1 MKLQGLIKVCAA
13 MLFCLGTQ
21 QLTAQQLKLG
31 TNPSLIKQS
40 ALLEL
45 ESKKQALLLTRIADT
60 NQIVTP
66 VNGMI
71 IYLESDNTFR
81 VRANNYW
88 TKLIADG
95 AAIKSIN
102 NDFSPSQEIKATYTP
117 GGTFGFATA
126 GGIHNLTIPDA
137 SLTAPGFVNYSA
149 QSFKGLKNFTEGL
162 QTYSLRVTNDV
173 STPIKILGK
182 DASGDVASMTI
193 DNNLSITSGQ
203 LAVKNT
209 IKLWN
214 ANKIA
219 DYDVL
224 FGTAPV
230 NNDVLTFNGTQWI
243 AKAAAASGVTS
254 VGLSLPSMFNVT
266 TPTVTTSGTLTAT
279 LNTQNANL
287 VFAGPATGGA
297 AVPTFRAL
305 TAADLPANAFIQN
318 TTTTQT
324 SSNFDISGSG
334 VIGTTL
340 TVKGLT
346 PGSIPYVGTGD
357 VISENNGQLFWD
369 ATKSLLG
376 VGTGAPV
383 NKVEISGPPTTA
395 APFSANTSGLRLT
408 NLATA
413 TPAAAT
419 SKVLSI
425 NSTGDVILT
434 DNPATTNWLTGGNV
448 ATATQF
454 LGTTNAV
461 DMVVKYNNKELFKGT
476 RGQTA
481 AESGGVDFSAYTLTL
496 FNGAQKFNG
505 HPVII
510 RANGNDVLA
519 FEDAAGVP
527 RWHWNMLGNGLNFVE
542 TNVQDYR
549 LFLQNGGNVGV
560 GTNTP
565 AALLDVNG
573 TAKIGATGNVLNG
586 VYRASNINCT
596 SINGATGTTSLP
608 NNTTATATVTF
619 TVPGATVALGGNV
632 IINPRFDFPFNL
644 RLISSRVSADNTVTA
659 IFVNTT
665 GSAYS
670 LAGTG
675 KRFDITVIQ

>member
-13 MLFCLGTQ
+13 MLFCLGNQ
-21 QLTAQQLKLG
+21 QLMAQQLKLG

-45 ESKKQALLLTRIADT
+45 ESRKQALLLTRIADT

-102 NDFSPSQEIKATYTP
+102 NDLSPAQEIKATYTP
-117 GGTFGFATA
+117 GGTFGFASA
-126 GGIHNLTIPDA
+126 SGIHNLTIPDA
-137 SLTAPGFVNYSA
+137 SLTAPGFVNYGA

-193 DNNLSITSGQ
+193 DNNLSITAGQ
-203 LAVKNT
+203 LAVKNST
-209 IKLWN
+209 KLWN

-243 AKAAAASGVTS
+243 AKAAAGVTS

-287 VFAGPATGGA
+287 VFAGPAAGAA

-305 TAADLPANAFIQN
+305 TAADLPANVFIQN
-318 TTTTQT
+318 TTTTQA

-376 VGTGAPV
+376 IGTGSPV
-383 NKVEISGPPTTA
+383 NKVEISGPPSTA

-434 DNPATTNWLTGGNV
+434 DNPATTNWLTGGNT

-454 LGTTNAV
+454 LGTTNAI
-461 DMVVKYNNKELFKGT
+461 DMVVKYNNKELFRGS

-481 AESGGVDFSAYTLTL
+481 AETLGADFSAYTLTL
-496 FNGAQKFNG
+496 FNGATKFNG
-505 HPVII
+505 HPLII

-573 TAKIGATGNVLNG
+573 TAKIGATGTVLNG
-586 VYRASNINCT
+586 IYRATDINCA
-596 SINGATGTTSLP
+596 SINGSAATTSVP
-608 NNTTATATVTF
+608 NSASATAIVTF
-619 TVPGATVALGGNV
+619 NVTGAAVGGNV
-632 IINPRFDFPFNL
+632 TINPRFDFPFNL
-644 RLISSRVSADNTVTA
+644 RLISSRVSAANTVTA

-665 GSAYS
+665 GGAYS
-670 LAGTG
+670 LSGTG